1 MTNGDR
7 VSRTLAAFA
16 ADLRF
21 STAPEGARYA
31 TRRLLVNTVSLATA
45 AARRTSVDM
54 MLRLQQE
61 LGGAEQVAVLGRPE
75 RLSLFAAP
83 VVNGMSAHV
92 DDFDDTHLPTIVHP
106 GAPVVPAVLALAEQR
121 GIDGHEVMS
130 AILAGVE
137 VSLRVADAISPGLIN
152 RGWHPTATAG
162 HLGSAVACA
171 RLLGMDADH
180 VHRALAIG
188 MAQSSGVL
196 TINGTMTKAFHPGK
210 AAANGIEAA
219 LLVEAGWDAFEE
231 PIEGAAGFARITAPT
246 VDFDRMISDLG
257 VRWETEANAFK
268 PYACGIVSH
277 AAIDAAVALRDR
289 IGGADIESVDV
300 RVPQIVL
307 DAMGIE
313 DPKDE
318 LQTKFSVYHCV
329 AVGLL
334 DGAGGP
340 PEFSDE
346 RAVAP
351 DVVDLRRRTKV
362 TIDAEVPVGAA
373 FLTVRTTSGE
383 EFREDVIHATAS
395 AERPM
400 TDAEL
405 ETKVRRLMEPVLGV
419 DGASRVMQLCE
430 QLDAAP
436 SVIELVAATVW
447 EG

>member
-1 MTNGDR
+1 MMTDDNI
-7 VSRTLAAFA
+7 SRTLAEFA
-16 ADLRF
+16 ANLQF
-21 STAPEGARYA
+21 AKVPEGARYA
-31 TRRLLVNTVSLATA
+31 TRRLLVNTVALATA
-45 AARRTSVDM
+45 AARRTSVEM

-61 LGGAEQVAVLGRPE
+61 LGSPEMVAVLGRPE
-75 RLSLFAAP
+75 RLSLFGAP
-83 VVNGMSAHV
+83 VINGMAAHV

-106 GAPVVPAVLALAEQR
+106 GAPVVPAVLALAEHR
-121 GIDGHEVMS
+121 GIDGHETMS

-162 HLGSAVACA
+162 HIGAAVACA
-171 RLLGMDADH
+171 RLLGMNAEE
-180 VHRALAIG
+180 VHRALAFG
-188 MAQSSGVL
+188 MAQASGVL

-210 AAANGIEAA
+210 AAANGVETA
-219 LLVEAGWDAFEE
+219 LLIEAGWDAFER
-231 PIEGAAGFARITAPT
+231 PIEGDAGFARITAPT
-246 VDFDRMISDLG
+246 VDFDRMVSDLG

-277 AAIDAAVALRDR
+277 AAIDAAVALRAR
-289 IGGADIESVDV
+289 IGDAAIDAVDV

-313 DPKDE
+313 DPQDE

-351 DVVDLRRRTKV
+351 DVVDLRRRTRV

-373 FLTVRTTSGE
+373 FLTVRTVDGVE
-383 EFREDVIHATAS
+383 HREDVIHATAS

-405 ETKVRRLMEPVLGV
+405 ESKVRRLMEPVLGIA
-419 DGASRVMQLCE
+419 GATRVMDLCAG
-430 QLDAAP
+430 LADADA
-436 SVIELVAATVW
+436 VDELIAATIWNV
-447 EG
+447 

>member
-1 MTNGDR
+1 MTADH
-7 VSRTLAAFA
+7 VSRTLSEFA
-16 ADLRF
+16 AGLRF
-21 STAPEGARYA
+21 SEVPEGARYA
-31 TRRLLVNTVSLATA
+31 TRRLLINTVALATA
-45 AARRTSVDM
+45 AARRTSVEM
-54 MLRLQQE
+54 VLRLQQE
-61 LGGAEQVAVLGRPE
+61 LGSPEMVAVLGRPE
-75 RLSLFAAP
+75 RLSLFGAP
-83 VVNGMSAHV
+83 VINGMSAHV

-106 GAPVVPAVLALAEQR
+106 GAPVVPAVLALAEHR

-171 RLLGMDADH
+171 RLLGMDAEQ

-188 MAQSSGVL
+188 MTQASGVL

-219 LLVEAGWDAFEE
+219 LLVEAGWEAFDH
-231 PIEGAAGFARITAPT
+231 PIEGEAGLARLMAPT
-246 VDFDRMISDLG
+246 VDFDRMVSDLG
-257 VRWETEANAFK
+257 IRWETEANAFK

-289 IGGADIESVDV
+289 IGGVAIESVDV

-313 DPKDE
+313 DPRDE

-351 DVVDLRRRTKV
+351 DVVDLRQRTKV
-362 TIDAEVPVGAA
+362 TIDASVPVGAA
-373 FLTVRTTSGE
+373 FLTVRTADGAE
-383 EFREDVIHATAS
+383 HREDVINATAS

-419 DGASRVMQLCE
+419 EGATRVMQLCE
-430 QLDAAP
+430 QLAGAP
-436 SVIELVAATVW
+436 SVDELIAATVW